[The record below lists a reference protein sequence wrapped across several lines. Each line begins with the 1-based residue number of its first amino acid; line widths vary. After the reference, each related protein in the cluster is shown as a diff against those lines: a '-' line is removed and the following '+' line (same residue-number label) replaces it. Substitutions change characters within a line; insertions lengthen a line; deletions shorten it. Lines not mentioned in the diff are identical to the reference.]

1 MANIEYKR
9 FEIKSFDEYKGEL
22 KGYGVVYNK
31 KDRVNDI
38 ILNDALQNSI
48 DNFNVGVPIKFLF
61 DHENAI
67 ELNTNIESISSDD
80 VGALIFA
87 KVSEEA
93 KLKFPLQFKRMV
105 QAFKNGNAYFSVGYY
120 TVKAYILQEGKKVY
134 VTREEWVKHR
144 KNNPNAVR
152 YLEEIKVTEFSFVTN
167 PANLD
172 AQVLD
177 FKSINIPK
185 YPIELSSS
193 WDVDIANRR
202 WREYSNSM
210 EEPSEMYK
218 KAFLYYNESEP
229 LNFDSYY
236 LQVVDVVGGEPIIN
250 DKAVIAVYQSIQGAR
265 GGFKIVPESEMPSLM
280 SAIKELYSKM
290 NNIRNQDGIELLEEP
305 NFKMYEVEQ
314 KINNI
319 HTKAFAEKFCRQ
331 YKKYMCNMSEA
342 QFKKFINNITNI
354 GYKVAKTE
362 YEKKLDI
369 EIKNAQSVNNSGFPS
384 CETRSTSDT
393 VQGQQ
398 IDLSKVANLLK

>member
-1 MANIEYKR
+1 MVNIEYKR
-9 FEIKSFDEYKGEL
+9 FEIKSFDEYKGEF

-38 ILNDALQNSI
+38 ILSNALQNSI
-48 DNFNVGVPIKFLF
+48 DNFNAGVPIKFLF

-67 ELNTNIESISSDD
+67 EFNTNLESFSSDG
-80 VGALIFA
+80 VGAPIFVKA
-87 KVSEEA
+87 KNEA
-93 KLKFPLQFKRMV
+93 RLKFALQFKRMI
-105 QAFKNGNAYFSVGYY
+105 QACKNGNAYFSPGYY
-120 TVKAYILQEGKKVY
+120 VRKAYILQENKKVY
-134 VTREEWVKHR
+134 ITREEWIKHR
-144 KNNPNAVR
+144 KNNPDAIR
-152 YLEEIKVTEFSFVTN
+152 YLEEIEVIEFSFVTN

-185 YPIELSSS
+185 YPIELLSS
-193 WDVDIANRR
+193 WEVDIANKR
-202 WREYSNSM
+202 WREYSNST

-229 LNFDSYY
+229 LNFDSYH
-236 LQVVDVVGGEPIIN
+236 LQVVDVIGGEPVIN
-250 DKAVIAVYQSIQGAR
+250 DKAVIAVYQSMQGAR
-265 GGFKIVPESEMPSLM
+265 SGLKIVPESEMPSLM
-280 SAIKELYSKM
+280 SAIKELYFKI
-290 NNIRNQDGIELLEEP
+290 NNIRNQEGIELLEEP
-305 NFKMYEVEQ
+305 NFKMYEIEK

-354 GYKVAKTE
+354 GYKIAKTE

-369 EIKNAQSVNNSGFPS
+369 EIKDIQSVNNSGFPS

-393 VQGQQ
+393 VQVQQ